1 MLKLG
6 NRWFLTS
13 WGRLHS
19 IETHW
24 TFPILVGRSCQREI
38 GTCTALRRDA
48 THCFRDFEADTLPKY
63 NTLIIP
69 TPTKLSCDGQLYWDR
84 NYSADIVR
92 RGSLLQQQVPLK
104 AFVFRGEMRSH
115 QESGINQTD
124 YLFIATWERNS
135 QALTL
140 ESDSLNVNLKNKYNP
155 MMKTTEWVKPF
166 HQAHSGKNSSSK
178 VKVWK
183 IFQPLPR
190 TEYWRKTGWTGGRD
204 PSTSGCLCFWEA

>member
-1 MLKLG
+1 MGRRSKTHESWQRNGGSQLLAGQLCISGLDWLSLG
-6 NRWFLTS
+6 FDLFIRR
-13 WGRLHS
+13 GRLHS

-140 ESDSLNVNLKNKYNP
+140 ERQVIR
-155 MMKTTEWVKPF
+155 F
-166 HQAHSGKNSSSK
+166 HN
-178 VKVWK
+178 
-183 IFQPLPR
+183 I
-190 TEYWRKTGWTGGRD
+190 
-204 PSTSGCLCFWEA
+204 CL